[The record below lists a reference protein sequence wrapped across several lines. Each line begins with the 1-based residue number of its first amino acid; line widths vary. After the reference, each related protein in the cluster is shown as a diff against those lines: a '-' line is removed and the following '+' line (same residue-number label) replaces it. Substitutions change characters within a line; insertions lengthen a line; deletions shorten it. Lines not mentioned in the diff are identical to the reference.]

1 MRVVIVVAV
10 VALLGSCDSE
20 LGSTDETR
28 DVTTSTAATA
38 PMSSPLVCLAS
49 EHVSDD
55 GVNPPSCVSHDVAST
70 VSAASSTAS
79 AASSTAVPPTPDI
92 DQAVLQ
98 LGEVLV
104 AEPQSLVDFILAAT
118 PAVGSVDPLD
128 FEHDD
133 NSSTPSL
140 TVKITSTVT
149 TPTERDDA
157 AWAVASALANLWGD
171 GAGFHNEVGTLHPG
185 LNLVIDQSAYSVPM
199 ELMIRIFDVAV
210 SKEEFLRLARQP

>member
-28 DVTTSTAATA
+28 DVTTSTSTAAPTAA

-49 EHVSDD
+49 EHLSDD
-55 GVNPPSCVSHDVAST
+55 GVTPPSCVSHDVAST
-70 VSAASSTAS
+70 AS
-79 AASSTAVPPTPDI
+79 AASSTVVPPSPDI

-171 GAGFHNEVGTLHPG
+171 AAGFHNEVGTLHPG
-185 LNLVIDQSAYSVPM
+185 LNLVIDQSAYAAPM

-210 SKEEFLRLARQP
+210 TKEQFLRLARQP

>member
-10 VALLGSCDSE
+10 VAVFGSCDSE

-55 GVNPPSCVSHDVAST
+55 GVNPPNCVSHDVAST
-70 VSAASSTAS
+70 VSAASSTA
-79 AASSTAVPPTPDI
+79 VPPLPDI

-104 AEPQSLVDFILAAT
+104 AEPQSLIDFILAAT

-128 FEHDD
+128 FEHDG
-133 NSSTPSL
+133 SSRAATL
-140 TVKITSTVT
+140 IVEITSTVT

-157 AWAVASALANLWGD
+157 AWAVASALGNLWGD

-185 LNLVIDQSAYSVPM
+185 LNLVIDQSAYSAPM